1 MDEITIKVT
10 KDQAERILE
19 AIKFKMVK
27 DGGAFGE
34 RVFPLFY
41 EVEKQVKQQMKI

>member
-1 MDEITIKVT
+1 MDEITIKVK
-10 KDQAERILE
+10 KDRAKQILE

-34 RVFPLFY
+34 KVFPLFY
-41 EVEKQVKQQMKI
+41 EVEKQIKKQTKL

>member
-10 KDQAERILE
+10 KDQAKQILE

-41 EVEKQVKQQMKI
+41 EVEKQVKQQMRN